1 MVEILSARSVSRP
14 VTPPAEWVDTAN
26 VTRRHRMSMS
36 GWWSICSAAS
46 ATSTTARIAV
56 GKSLNSM
63 VRFNLRVAAPS
74 GQVGE
79 ALLNLFCAQS
89 CAHDSRVARGSRGGK
104 PTRRVRRVG
113 CGACATA
120 IPR

>member
-63 VRFNLRVAAPS
+63 VGSTPAGRRS
-74 GQVGE
+74 IRQVGE
-79 ALLNLFCAQS
+79 ALLNLFCAQ
-89 CAHDSRVARGSRGGK
+89 
-104 PTRRVRRVG
+104 
-113 CGACATA
+113 
-120 IPR
+120 